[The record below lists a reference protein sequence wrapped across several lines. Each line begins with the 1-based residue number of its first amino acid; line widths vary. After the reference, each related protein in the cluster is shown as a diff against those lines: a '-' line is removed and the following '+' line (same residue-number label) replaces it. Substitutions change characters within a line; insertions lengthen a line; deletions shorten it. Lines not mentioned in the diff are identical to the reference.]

1 MLPFNEVMKAAAE
14 AGKAVNEV
22 GALTGKTRNEFPD
35 LFRKSGSVEG
45 FKNIENSNPARTEYP
60 SMFEKSENANIK
72 YDDYGK
78 AYRNGD
84 ELLPNNDYSING
96 YKYSTDELGR
106 VSSVEGK
113 LHMKVHEGRMPIRD
127 SLETIGKGY
136 DQIGDDRG
144 HLIGDQ
150 FGGANSLENM
160 IPQKSEIN
168 RVSFRNFEN
177 QLAKEVKAGN
187 SVHVKIEPVYDGISH
202 RPSDLAVQYDINGK
216 QNVRFFTNT

>member
-1 MLPFNEVMKAAAE
+1 MLPFSEVMKAASE
-14 AGKAVNEV
+14 AGKAINEV
-22 GALTGKTRNEFPD
+22 GAFTAKARSEFPD
-35 LFRKSGSVEG
+35 LFRKPGDVEG
-45 FKNIENSNPARTEYP
+45 LKNIESVNPARTEYP
-60 SMFEKSENANIK
+60 SMFEKSETGNIK

-78 AYRNGD
+78 AYRDGND
-84 ELLPNNDYSING
+84 LLPNNDYSING

-113 LHMKVHEGRMPIRD
+113 LHMKAHEGRMPIKD
-127 SLETIGKGY
+127 SLESIGKGY
-136 DQIGDDRG
+136 EKTGDDRG

-150 FGGANSLENM
+150 FGGTNSLENM
-160 IPQKSEIN
+160 ILQKAEIN

-187 SVHVKIEPVYDGISH
+187 SVYVKIEPVYDEGSR

-216 QNVRFFTNT
+216 QNIRFFTNT